1 MVLPAV
7 VETAL
12 SRYKRPVLT
21 IKLREHKKTAHRI
34 NIKFYMPTMVTR
46 GRIEPTQNT
55 GLQTVALPTELTFH
69 MGAGILHYI
78 KIMFYEVFKM
88 SQKLSKEQMLNPV
101 LAGLKHR

>member
-34 NIKFYMPTMVTR
+34 NIKFCMPTMVT
-46 GRIEPTQNT
+46 
-55 GLQTVALPTELTFH
+55 LH
-69 MGAGILHYI
+69 MGAGVRVELTLDEL
-78 KIMFYEVFKM
+78 MRLVSLPFG
-88 SQKLSKEQMLNPV
+88 LS
-101 LAGLKHR
+101 R